1 MLLISATATT
11 TRLVKSSQTNSR
23 GLDSRN
29 LETNATYHEM
39 CLFYADFKRFRGLQG
54 RYFGPPRNISSIIR
68 ANLSSIMRTEAI
80 AVRDD

>member
-54 RYFGPPRNISSIIR
+54 RYFGPPPQHLVNHPRQRLVNHE
-68 ANLSSIMRTEAI
+68 N
-80 AVRDD
+80 